1 MSPIGEFIAKRRTQL
16 RLTQQEVID
25 ALHLH
30 GIERS
35 TATLSNWEA
44 GRQPVAIELL
54 PAIAAVL
61 DISLLDLYEVAGLL
75 KDLPGVEILK
85 LVNRMSDADRQRI
98 FRMIQAYDSQNN
110 N

>member
-1 MSPIGEFIAKRRTQL
+1 MSLAHRRIQM

-35 TATLSNWEA
+35 AATLSNWEA
-44 GRQPVAIELL
+44 GRQPVAIELM
-54 PAIAAVL
+54 PAIAAAL
-61 DISLLDLYEVAGLL
+61 NISLLDLYEVASLL
-75 KDLPGVEILK
+75 KNLPSVEILK